1 MSPDGLQ
8 ASIEK
13 MRAEGVGDA
22 AIDTFAHY
30 YEQLREGASGMLPE
44 SRYRARR
51 GPAHPRRAA
60 RGRPRDRST
69 QRSCSSSTAAWGRA
83 WA

>member
-8 ASIEK
+8 ASIDK

-30 YEQLREGASGMLPE
+30 YERLREGASGMLPE
-44 SRYRARR
+44 ADIEPVEDLPTLDDLPEGDPGDRR
-51 GPAHPRRAA
+51 HA
-60 RGRPRDRST
+60 
-69 QRSCSSSTAAWGRA
+69 RSCSSSTAAWARA